1 MANDYTDEEKA
12 RLVNQWHENLEK
24 GLPITQRQAD
34 AMEDAADSTGEA
46 KKRIDDLNAAFN
58 KMGKGAKDWTRS
70 MYDGK
75 QGAEAMNGSIDTVVG
90 ALELFITLIPGARL
104 LKIVL
109 TATIGAI
116 AAYAKAANEQADA
129 LFKSYQDL
137 SRNGLASA
145 GGMTEI
151 YKNMQQFGYGV
162 KELGQMTELLKENSE
177 ALASFGGTAS
187 TGTQAFAAAA
197 EQIQRSDIGRTF
209 QMMGKTPDEINRGIA
224 MFIKSQQGIGISNA
238 QIQKNIAAR
247 SADYIMQLDLL
258 SKLTGKSAEQL
269 QAGLDQANAE
279 QAFNQ
284 VQYELQQKADAGDA
298 RARKQVEENEK
309 LAKIYAGTEFGK
321 ELFQGV
327 GGDISAMTKTLMTAP
342 EVVALIQ
349 KGDYTA
355 AQIQDALARG
365 SKQSRDSF
373 GNLFKMNAGGF
384 LLPIKELSAST
395 SRYADSTAESQEE
408 LAKAQQELQ
417 KKGLD
422 PTTKKMVE
430 LRIEQQKTRDS
441 LQNFVNKG
449 VGPATDALKAFADI
463 ANSIAGVVPGTESD
477 TANKDNQIGG
487 DKNGGNVS
495 ADTKQIMAAIRTHE
509 SSGNY
514 QAAAP
519 NSSATGAYQFIDTT
533 WQALTKKY
541 GMGTVYKSAKLAPKE
556 IQDAIAAKY
565 IDEILKANNNDPR
578 AVFNTWYT
586 GNAKGIISK
595 SAMAANNNL
604 TAEQMTNQFMDIMRR
619 QQKQPDSGS
628 DTTKKDTP
636 VETATVPP
644 KTVRADG
651 TETGTKKIKAATGF
665 EGMLTGPKG
674 GYRPDITMHGTEQI
688 KITPQNTDTQLSNTN
703 SGESDMI
710 MMQQLEKMDR
720 LVQIVG
726 DQGGSDLIARQLDKL
741 DELVRAMQNQ
751 VNVSNKILQAAR

>member
-1 MANDYTDEEKA
+1 MANDYTDEEKQ
-12 RLVNQWHENLEK
+12 RYLNQWHESLEK
-24 GLPITQRQAD
+24 GIPVNERTANV
-34 AMEDAADSTGEA
+34 MEDVADSTGEA
-46 KKRIDDLNAAFN
+46 KKRIDELNAAFN

-104 LKIVL
+104 LKIAL
-109 TATIGAI
+109 TATIGVI

-151 YKNMQQFGYGV
+151 YKNMQQFGYGI

-197 EQIQRSDIGRTF
+197 EQIQRNDIGRTF

-284 VQYELQQKADAGDA
+284 VQYELQQKANAGDD

-321 ELFQGV
+321 EFFQGV

-365 SKQSRDSF
+365 SKQSRDSY

-422 PTTKKMVE
+422 PSTKAMVE

-441 LQNFVNKG
+441 MQNFVHKG
-449 VGPATDALKAFADI
+449 VDFATTALKSFAEV
-463 ANSIAGVVPGTESD
+463 ANEIAGVVPGTNSE

-487 DKNGGNVS
+487 GNIS
-495 ADTKQIMAAIRTHE
+495 ADAKQIMATIRTHE
-509 SSGNY
+509 SQGNY
-514 QAAAP
+514 TAQAQGSTA
-519 NSSATGAYQFIDTT
+519 SGAYQFLDSS
-533 WQALTKKY
+533 WKELSKKY
-541 GMGTVYKSAKLAPKE
+541 GIGTEYNRAKEAPRE
-556 IQDAIAAKY
+556 VQDAVAAKFVE
-565 IDEILKANNNDPR
+565 EILKNNNNDVR
-578 AVFNTWYT
+578 AVFKTWYT
-586 GNAKGIISK
+586 GNAKGNISK
-595 SAMAANNNL
+595 EAMAKNNNL
-604 TAEQMTNQFMDIMRR
+604 TADQMADQFEAIYRKI
-619 QQKQPDSGS
+619 QAKEGTGS
-628 DTTKKDTP
+628 DTKKSENT
-636 VETATVPP
+636 TTVPP

-651 TETGTKKIKAATGF
+651 TETGLPKIKADTGF

>member
-1 MANDYTDEEKA
+1 
-12 RLVNQWHENLEK
+12 
-24 GLPITQRQAD
+24 
-34 AMEDAADSTGEA
+34 
-46 KKRIDDLNAAFN
+46 
-58 KMGKGAKDWTRS
+58 
-70 MYDGK
+70 
-75 QGAEAMNGSIDTVVG
+75 
-90 ALELFITLIPGARL
+90 
-104 LKIVL
+104 
-109 TATIGAI
+109 
-116 AAYAKAANEQADA
+116 
-129 LFKSYQDL
+129 
-137 SRNGLASA
+137 
-145 GGMTEI
+145 
-151 YKNMQQFGYGV
+151 MQQFGYGV

-258 SKLTGKSAEQL
+258 SKLTGKNAEQL

-284 VQYELQQKADAGDA
+284 VQYELQQKANAGDA
-298 RARKQVEENEK
+298 KARKQVEENEK

-321 ELFQGV
+321 EFFQGV

-384 LLPIKELSAST
+384 LLPIKEISAST

-422 PTTKKMVE
+422 PSTKAMVE
-430 LRIEQQKTRDS
+430 LRIEQQKTRDAM
-441 LQNFVNKG
+441 QNFVHKG
-449 VGPATDALKAFADI
+449 VDFATTALKSFAEV
-463 ANSIAGVVPGTESD
+463 ANEIAGVVPGTNSE

-487 DKNGGNVS
+487 DKDGTKIS
-495 ADTKQIMAAIRTHE
+495 ADAKQIMAAIRTHE
-509 SSGNY
+509 SGGNY
-514 QAAAP
+514 QIASPGSTA
-519 NSSATGAYQFIDTT
+519 SGAYQFLDSS
-533 WQALTKKY
+533 WKELSKKY
-541 GMGTVYKSAKLAPKE
+541 GIGTEYKRAKDAPRE
-556 IQDAIAAKY
+556 VQDAVAAKFVE
-565 IDEILKANNNDPR
+565 EILKANNNDVR
-578 AVFNTWYT
+578 AVFKTWYT

-595 SAMAANNNL
+595 EAMAKNNNL
-604 TAEQMTNQFMDIMRR
+604 TADQMADQFETIYRKIQAKEGTGSNTKKSENTD
-619 QQKQPDSGS
+619 KKDTPVDS
-628 DTTKKDTP
+628 TKKDTP
-636 VETATVPP
+636 VETTTVPP

-651 TETGTKKIKAATGF
+651 TETGVPKIKAATGF
-665 EGMLTGPKG
+665 EGMLTGPVS

-726 DQGGSDLIARQLDKL
+726 DQDGSDLIARQLDKL